1 MASLRQG
8 RLVDFRPYDWT
19 SHRVSE
25 EERSY
30 VPEGVVLVEGV
41 YMMREVLLLLYDVTV
56 WVVLDHEERA
66 MMVVNRGMLSPQ

>member
-30 VPEGVVLVEGV
+30 VPEGVVL
-41 YMMREVLLLLYDVTV
+41 
-56 WVVLDHEERA
+56 DHEERA